1 MFQCNNDALHNS
13 VLANVSGSKASKN
26 KNDSIM
32 LLFVNTVILSVIFF
46 WMPFLSKNT
55 KFI

>member
-1 MFQCNNDALHNS
+1 MFQCNNDTLHNS

-32 LLFVNTVILSVIFF
+32 LLFVITVILSVIFY